1 VRAGLARRGWPGAT
15 VDAESVPSGPESVDL
30 VLRVTPGPRVS
41 FRWSGD
47 PLDEKD
53 RRKAEEAWPSYASP
67 DVAAGLVAR
76 AALVPLQARGHY
88 AAKVV
93 PEVSASGDDVD
104 VSLRIALGA
113 KGKGVRLEFEG
124 NEALGDDALAAA
136 LPKPGSRAFF
146 EALNGRSSGLTNAL
160 RLAYA
165 RVGYVDARARPPRS
179 EIDPATGSLVV
190 TFPLRERRVSQIA
203 EIELPEEIVAAG
215 ASGPALTLKTGVPF
229 DVSAYVADRDAIGAW
244 YRREGWL
251 DARVAGFLEPG
262 PAGVSVRFAATPGPR
277 PQVGAVRVTQDGRTG
292 ERVRG
297 EAVTLAPGD
306 FIRPRALAES
316 RERLAE
322 LGIFR
327 TVEVRPERRAGEPE
341 VRDIVV
347 DLTTRPDVTVEYGVR
362 YSTGGSGG
370 ADAGPSTPSGAS
382 LQLAGAL
389 ELPNPFGWGW
399 HIRGYSFLTT
409 DRQNYGVNLDK
420 ATFFGRRLRSQ
431 VLVYDDS
438 DDDIVVSSLTSR
450 VKGVTLQQTK
460 TLLRDLTTRR
470 WHDRLRVQWGYTFK
484 DILYVEN
491 ATKDT
496 FLAGDRAFLSAALI
510 GDERDS
516 LTDPRHGVF
525 WTATTELSR
534 GFLGS
539 DADYVRLY
547 GQAFT
552 FLSLGPVVWAQGY
565 RMGVVPG
572 TDPLLLIENRF
583 RAGGPTTVRGF
594 AQNGLGPITV
604 GDDSLGGQAV
614 AVLNQEL
621 RFPIWKRV
629 HGGVFWDA
637 GNVWLLA
644 RELRLGDLRQSV
656 GGGLRVMFPFGPIRL
671 EYAWVLKPK
680 PGESKSRFV
689 FGLGHAF

>member
-1 VRAGLARRGWPGAT
+1 
-15 VDAESVPSGPESVDL
+15 
-30 VLRVTPGPRVS
+30 
-41 FRWSGD
+41 
-47 PLDEKD
+47 
-53 RRKAEEAWPSYASP
+53 
-67 DVAAGLVAR
+67 
-76 AALVPLQARGHY
+76 
-88 AAKVV
+88 
-93 PEVSASGDDVD
+93 
-104 VSLRIALGA
+104 
-113 KGKGVRLEFEG
+113 
-124 NEALGDDALAAA
+124 
-136 LPKPGSRAFF
+136 
-146 EALNGRSSGLTNAL
+146 
-160 RLAYA
+160 
-165 RVGYVDARARPPRS
+165 
-179 EIDPATGSLVV
+179 
-190 TFPLRERRVSQIA
+190 
-203 EIELPEEIVAAG
+203 
-215 ASGPALTLKTGVPF
+215 
-229 DVSAYVADRDAIGAW
+229 
-244 YRREGWL
+244 
-251 DARVAGFLEPG
+251 
-262 PAGVSVRFAATPGPR
+262 
-277 PQVGAVRVTQDGRTG
+277 
-292 ERVRG
+292 
-297 EAVTLAPGD
+297 
-306 FIRPRALAES
+306 
-316 RERLAE
+316 
-322 LGIFR
+322 
-327 TVEVRPERRAGEPE
+327 
-341 VRDIVV
+341 V
-347 DLTTRPDVTVEYGVR
+347 DLTTRPDVTVEYGLR
-362 YSTGGSGG
+362 YSTGRSGG
-370 ADAGPSTPSGAS
+370 ADATPSTPAGAS

-399 HIRGYSFLTT
+399 HVRGYSFLTR

-420 ATFFGRRLRSQ
+420 ATFFGLRLRSQ

-484 DILYVEN
+484 DILHVER
-491 ATKDT
+491 ATKNT
-496 FLAGDRAFLSAALI
+496 FLAGNRAFLSAALI

-525 WTATTELSR
+525 WTATTELAR

-552 FLSLGPVVWAQGY
+552 FLSLGRMVWAQGY

-572 TDPLLLIENRF
+572 ADPLLLIENRF

-594 AQNGLGPITV
+594 AQNGLGPITI
-604 GDDSLGGQAV
+604 GDDSFGGQAV

-644 RELRLGDLRQSV
+644 REFRLGDLRQSV

-671 EYAWVLKPK
+671 EYAWVLNPK
-680 PGESKSRFV
+680 PGETKSRFV